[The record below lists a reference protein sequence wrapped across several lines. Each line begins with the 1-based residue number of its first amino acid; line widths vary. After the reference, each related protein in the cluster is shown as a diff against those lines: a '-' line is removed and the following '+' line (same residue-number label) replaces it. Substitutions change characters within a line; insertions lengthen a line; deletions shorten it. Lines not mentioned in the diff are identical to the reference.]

1 MYLSKENNKGSESTS
16 WQSGIKYTEK
26 DYHKGL
32 SRLSVIIIVGI
43 ISALIGTFL
52 GGKIMSNKYNN
63 LIETYEE
70 ELNNFNQGTGY
81 IDANISK
88 IADEVG
94 PSVVGIAKASTSW
107 INEAEEGTLG
117 SGIIIDKKGYVLTN
131 YNVINNE
138 KDIMVI
144 LSGGRRVKAEIV
156 AKDYKSDIAILKIN
170 VENLKAVKFG
180 DSSKLKTGERIIGIG
195 NPLGEEFSGCVSVG
209 IISAKNSIIKV
220 DDRAYKVYQTDM
232 EPIKGNSG
240 GAALNSKGEVIGIIN
255 NNLNSSKGYFIMPI
269 NEAKKVIDDLLKEGE
284 VKSTFIGVRTALID
298 EEESRYYKVP
308 IGLGVLEVVEGTT
321 AMACGMKKGDIILS
335 VDGVRISKLT
345 DITDALEG
353 KKPGDSLKILIYRDG
368 KEVQI
373 DTKLL
378 NAKS

>member
-32 SRLSVIIIVGI
+32 SRLSIAIIVGI

-52 GGKIMSNKYNN
+52 GGKIMSSKYNN

-117 SGIIIDKKGYVLTN
+117 SGIIIDKKGYILTN

-209 IISAKNSIIKV
+209 IISAKNSIIKI

-240 GAALNSKGEVIGIIN
+240 GAVLNSKGEVIGIIN

-269 NEAKKVIDDLLKEGE
+269 NEAKKVVDDLLKEGE

>member
-1 MYLSKENNKGSESTS
+1 MSTKNNKGNESTS

-26 DYHKGL
+26 KYHKGIGKL
-32 SRLSVIIIVGI
+32 SIVVIVAIV
-43 ISALIGTFL
+43 SALLGTIL
-52 GGKIMSNKYNN
+52 GAKFISSKYSN
-63 LIETYEE
+63 LISNYEE
-70 ELNNFNQGTGY
+70 ELNTFNQETGY
-81 IDANISK
+81 VDANISK

-94 PSVVGIAKASTSW
+94 PSIVGIAKSSTNW

-117 SGIIIDKKGYVLTN
+117 SGVIIDKKGYVLTN
-131 YNVINNE
+131 YNVINDQ

-144 LSGGRRVKAEIV
+144 LSGGRRVEAEVV
-156 AKDYKSDIAILKIN
+156 AKDYKSDIAIIKIN
-170 VENLKAVKFG
+170 VENLKPVKFG
-180 DSSKLKTGERIIGIG
+180 DSSKMKTGDRIIGIG
-195 NPLGEEFSGCVSVG
+195 NPLGEEFSGCVSTG
-209 IISAKNSIIKV
+209 IISAKNSIIKI

-240 GAALNSKGEVIGIIN
+240 GAALNSNGEVIGIIN
-255 NNLNSSKGYFIMPI
+255 NNLNNSKGYFIMPI
-269 NEAKKVIDDLLKEGE
+269 NEAKKVIDDLLKEGK
-284 VKSTFIGVRTALID
+284 VKSTFIGVRTTLID
-298 EEESRYYKVP
+298 EEESKYYKVP

-335 VDGVRISKLT
+335 VDSVRISKLT

-373 DTKLL
+373 NTNLLDTK
-378 NAKS
+378 S

>member
-26 DYHKGL
+26 DYHKGISKL
-32 SRLSVIIIVGI
+32 SGIIIVGI

-52 GGKIMSNKYNN
+52 GGKIISNKYNN

-70 ELNNFNQGTGY
+70 KLSNFNQETGY
-81 IDANISK
+81 VDANISK

-94 PSVVGIAKASTSW
+94 PSVVGIAKASTNW
-107 INEAEEGTLG
+107 INEAIEGTLG
-117 SGIIIDKKGYVLTN
+117 SGVIIDKKGYILTN
-131 YNVINNE
+131 YNVINDE

-156 AKDYKSDIAILKIN
+156 AKDYKSDIAILKID
-170 VENLKAVKFG
+170 VENLKPVKFG

-240 GAALNSKGEVIGIIN
+240 GAVLNSKGEVIGIIN

-378 NAKS
+378 NTKS